1 MGLQYR
7 ETESEMIRIK
17 NQKQIEGIRASC
29 KALARLYRELA
40 PLVKEGVSTGELD
53 DFCVDFIKRAG
64 GVPAW
69 YSQDFPGAACISVNE
84 EVIHGIP
91 SKSRILVPGDLV
103 SLDIGID
110 LGGFISDSAVTVC
123 VGEPSA
129 EARAL
134 MDTTRRCLEA
144 GIAAC
149 RAGNRIGDIS
159 RAVYDVAKAGGY
171 GVVWEYCGHGVG
183 LSVHED
189 PQIPNVPERGPNPRI
204 VPGMVLAIEP
214 MINMGSGDVDL
225 LDDGWTV
232 VTSDGLPSCH
242 MEHTVAVFQDHTEI
256 LTTLGPDEV

>member
-1 MGLQYR
+1 
-7 ETESEMIRIK
+7 MIRIK
-17 NQKQIEGIRASC
+17 NQRQIDGIRQSC
-29 KALARLYRELA
+29 KALARLYKALVPIVRE
-40 PLVKEGVSTGELD
+40 GITTGDLD
-53 DFCVDFIKRAG
+53 DFCVDFIKKAG

-69 YSQDFPGAACISVNE
+69 YSQDFPGAACISLNE

-91 SKSRILVPGDLV
+91 SKSRALRRGDLV

-110 LGGFISDSAVTVC
+110 LAGFISDSAITVA

-129 EARAL
+129 EASAL
-134 MDTTRRCLEA
+134 METTRRCLEA
-144 GIAAC
+144 GIKAC
-149 RAGNRIGDIS
+149 KAGNRVGDIS
-159 RAVYDVAKAGGY
+159 RVVYDVARQAGY

-214 MINMGSGDVDL
+214 MINMGTGDVKL

-232 VTSDGLPSCH
+232 VTADGLPSCH
-242 MEHTVAVFQDHTEI
+242 MEHTVAVFPDHTEV
-256 LTTLGPDEV
+256 LTVLNPGEE